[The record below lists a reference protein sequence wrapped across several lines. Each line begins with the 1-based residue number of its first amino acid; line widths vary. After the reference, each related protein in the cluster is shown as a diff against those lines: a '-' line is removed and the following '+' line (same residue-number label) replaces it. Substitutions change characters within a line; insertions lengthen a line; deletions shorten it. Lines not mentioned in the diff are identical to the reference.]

1 MDGYVIIQV
10 PSYTLPP
17 HARAA
22 ATAFHGKHVLN
33 NGNSPELKP
42 DLVSLVS
49 SFESRIYHI
58 SMSARRISTYKLGMS
73 DRTPKLRFKHQDT

>member
-1 MDGYVIIQV
+1 MQEQG
-10 PSYTLPP
+10 TTE
-17 HARAA
+17 AA

-58 SMSARRISTYKLGMS
+58 SMSARRISTYELGMS
-73 DRTPKLRFKHQDT
+73 DRAPKLRFNHQDT